1 MVIDG
6 VNIPMAMLR
15 TYYWMI
21 LYSLPSWIQIIIAQ
35 KRKDTNCQKIPDRFQ
50 TINRNDECGTS
61 APSKKIRSEAEE
73 EEGWNATLLGVPM
86 DSIREDC
93 VSRMA
98 PRLSSAASK
107 N

>member
-1 MVIDG
+1 MT
-6 VNIPMAMLR
+6 AMST

>member
-1 MVIDG
+1 MT
-6 VNIPMAMLR
+6 AMST

-61 APSKKIRSEAEE
+61 DRVKKSDPTQKKKRDGMQRCWVYQWIQ
-73 EEGWNATLLGVPM
+73 
-86 DSIREDC
+86 
-93 VSRMA
+93 
-98 PRLSSAASK
+98 
-107 N
+107 